1 MKKITELQIDPF
13 TKEEKS
19 VDYFV
24 ETITE
29 TREIRWDI
37 WSLESQIT
45 QKQSMINNWTAE
57 VAELQSKLDSL
68 KLIKQ

>member
-37 WSLESQIT
+37 
-45 QKQSMINNWTAE
+45 
-57 VAELQSKLDSL
+57 
-68 KLIKQ
+68 

>member
-1 MKKITELQIDPF
+1 MKKITEVQIDPF
-13 TKEEKS
+13 TKEEKLI
-19 VDYFV
+19 DYYV

-29 TREIRWDI
+29 TKELRYNIDQ
-37 WSLESQIT
+37 LESQIT

-68 KLIKQ
+68 KLIKK

>member
-1 MKKITELQIDPF
+1 MEIITELQVNPF

-29 TREIRWDI
+29 TREVRYNIDQ
-37 WSLESQIT
+37 LESQII

-68 KLIKQ
+68 KLIKK